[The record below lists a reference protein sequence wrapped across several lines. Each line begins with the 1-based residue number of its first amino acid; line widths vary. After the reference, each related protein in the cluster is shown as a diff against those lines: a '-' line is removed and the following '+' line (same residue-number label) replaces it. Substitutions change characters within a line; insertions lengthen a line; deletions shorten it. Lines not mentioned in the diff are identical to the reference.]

1 MSDNPSQAV
10 RQHHTNTYRGRFAP
24 SPTGPLHFGSLVAA
38 VASYLDAK
46 SRHGSWLLRV
56 EDLDPPREVPGATVD
71 ILRSLEKHGLLWD
84 EAIMY
89 QSQRQDAYHAA
100 LEKLKQQDLTYPC
113 SCSRKEIMAQL
124 GESGLSVY
132 PGTCRDG
139 PTKLASQHA
148 IRILTQWQDY
158 GFDDR
163 VLGSFSHNVG
173 KAVGDFVLRRVD
185 GWFAYQLAVVVDD
198 AEQGIT
204 DVVRG
209 SDLLDNTPRQ
219 IYLQQ
224 MLGVIQPS
232 YAHLPV
238 ATNKNGEK
246 LSKQTFAQ
254 PLDDNSAVV
263 NIFKTLEFL
272 GQNPPTELTTAT
284 INDIWQWALQRWD
297 LARVPKVL
305 KIIVDS

>member
-1 MSDNPSQAV
+1 MPDNPSQANS
-10 RQHHTNTYRGRFAP
+10 QHHTNIYRGRFAP

-46 SRHGSWLLRV
+46 SRHGTWLLRV
-56 EDLDPPREVPGATVD
+56 EDLDPPREVPGATGD

-84 EAIMY
+84 EAVMY
-89 QSQRQDAYHAA
+89 QSHRHDAYHAA
-100 LEKLKQQDLTYPC
+100 LEELKQQDLIYPC
-113 SCSRKEIMAQL
+113 TCSRKEILAQL
-124 GESGLSVY
+124 DESGLAVY
-132 PGTCRDG
+132 PGTCRNG
-139 PTKLASQHA
+139 PAKPSSQHA
-148 IRILTQWQDY
+148 LRILTQWQDY
-158 GFDDR
+158 GFEDR
-163 VLGSFSHNVG
+163 VQGYFSHNVG
-173 KAVGDFVLRRVD
+173 ETVGDFVLRRAD

-224 MLGVIQPS
+224 MLAVKQLS

-238 ATNKNGEK
+238 ATNKSGEK

-254 PLDDNSAVV
+254 PIDDSNAVV

-272 GQNPPTELTTAT
+272 GQNPPAELATAAL
-284 INDIWQWALQRWD
+284 NDVLHWALQYWN
-297 LARVPKVL
+297 LARIPKVP
-305 KIIVDS
+305 KIIVDL